1 MDARCTVDASGGQV
15 VVKRASDGALVRAD
29 GVFKRPAL
37 PGPRL
42 ALKQKA
48 LEEDTYN
55 ESLKTIIERDFFP
68 EVCAST
74 SKACE

>member
-1 MDARCTVDASGGQV
+1 MDSKCAVDVSDGQV
-15 VVKRASDGALVRAD
+15 VVKRASDGVLVRAD
-29 GVFKRPAL
+29 DVFKRPAL

-55 ESLKTIIERDFFP
+55 DSLKAIIERDFFP
-68 EVCAST
+68 EVGLHPA
-74 SKACE
+74 